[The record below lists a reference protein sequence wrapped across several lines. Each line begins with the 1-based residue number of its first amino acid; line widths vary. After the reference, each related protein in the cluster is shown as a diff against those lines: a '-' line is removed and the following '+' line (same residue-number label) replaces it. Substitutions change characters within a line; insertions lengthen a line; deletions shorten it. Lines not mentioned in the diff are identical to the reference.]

1 MEFKEVL
8 EMVYKACEE
17 VGFYSGDTAIIKS
30 ATKIYIAGMSEP
42 TKEEP
47 AKLSDSEKLLWF
59 INEYKEKILDSYELS
74 AHDWTTT
81 CKILNDIELF
91 AVGRFKF

>member
-42 TKEEP
+42 TKDDP

-59 INEYKEKILDSYELS
+59 INEYKEKILDSCKMS
-74 AHDWTTT
+74 AHDRTTI
-81 CKILNDIELF
+81 CKVFNDIELF
-91 AVGRFKF
+91 AAGRFKF

>member
-1 MEFKEVL
+1 MEFEEAL
-8 EMVYKACEE
+8 EKVYKACEK
-17 VGFYSGDTAIIKS
+17 VGVYSDDKAIIKS

-42 TKEEP
+42 TKEDP

-59 INEYKEKILDSYELS
+59 INEYKEKMLDSYEMS
-74 AHDWTTT
+74 AHDWTTI
-81 CKILNDIELF
+81 CKVLNDFKLF